1 MKIDMQKLKIEGNTD
16 KEISDNILSI
26 IDSMVISSGDE
37 NLVTALLTVRKTI
50 QESDKPRR
58 HFR

>member
-50 QESDKPRR
+50 QEGEGA
-58 HFR
+58 